1 MIEEKE
7 LEIKT
12 EIKKE
17 NITPWADKRDTDPL
31 HSLCSYL
38 GAFPPSLANYFIKY
52 FSDEKDLIF
61 DPFSG
66 RGTTILESRLLN
78 RKSFGS
84 DLNPIALALSKAKSH
99 HLKKSEIIKRINQL
113 EDEYDYALFLPEA
126 QAQSDQILLIF
137 HPRTLA
143 QLCYLKDILLNSES
157 KIDQFLIGA
166 ILGIMHGGERK
177 DGSSG
182 YLSISMPNTFSM
194 SPEYVRRF
202 VQNNELN
209 RLYRNVFEL
218 LAEKV
223 ERIYKKHKSP
233 KIESYITE
241 CDAKE
246 LSKSVDLKK
255 YEGKV
260 NLILTSPPY
269 LGIVNYAKQN
279 WIRSWFLD
287 SDPEEISKKLD
298 DDLNINQW
306 VKFSKKTL
314 TEFKKMLRPD
324 GVAVFVI
331 GDVAKSKNSVIP
343 LAREFAMMVKEN
355 NLFKNVWIFSDYI
368 QSMDKTTRIWGET
381 KGKAT
386 ATDRIVILSDI
397 NPFENNN
404 RINGESIL
412 TYNLIQES
420 TRHFLGD
427 IKL

>member
-1 MIEEKE
+1 MITEKDF
-7 LEIKT
+7 
-12 EIKKE
+12 
-17 NITPWADKRDTDPL
+17 ITPWADKSESDPF

-52 FSDEKDLIF
+52 FTDEKDLVF

-66 RGTTILESRLLN
+66 RGTTILESRILN
-78 RKSFGS
+78 RNAVGS

-99 HLKKSEIIKRINQL
+99 NLNIKAIFNRIEEL
-113 EDEYDYALFLPEA
+113 EKDYDYALFLPEA
-126 QAQSDQILLIF
+126 QAQADEIHLIF

-143 QLCYLKDILLNSES
+143 ELCYLRAILLNSEN

-202 VQNNELN
+202 VQTNELN
-209 RLYRNVFEL
+209 RFYRNVFDNL
-218 LAEKV
+218 REKT
-223 ERIYKKHKSP
+223 ERVFKKHTSP
-233 KIESYITE
+233 KNEAFITE

-246 LSKSVDLKK
+246 ITKSKELKK
-255 YEGKV
+255 YQGKV
-260 NLILTSPPY
+260 DLLLTSPPY

-287 SDPEEISKKLD
+287 SDPDEISQKLD

-306 VKFSKKTL
+306 VKFSKVTL
-314 TEFKKMLRPD
+314 TEFKKMLKPS
-324 GVAVFVI
+324 GVGVFVI
-331 GDVAKSKNSVIP
+331 GDVAKSQNSIIP
-343 LAREFAMMVKEN
+343 LAREFAMMVREN

-368 QSMDKTTRIWGET
+368 QGADKTTRIWGET
-381 KGKAT
+381 KGRAT

-397 NPFENNN
+397 NPFEKNK
-404 RINGESIL
+404 RMNGKSVL
-412 TYNLIQES
+412 TYKLIQES
-420 TRHFLGD
+420 TKHFLGD
-427 IKL
+427 FIEQ

>member
-1 MIEEKE
+1 MMIEEKE
-7 LEIKT
+7 IKFET
-12 EIKKE
+12 EKIKE
-17 NITPWADKRDTDPL
+17 TIITPWADKSDTDPL

-52 FSDEKDLIF
+52 FSDENDVVF

-99 HLKKSEIIKRINQL
+99 HLEKKQIINRINEL
-113 EDEYDYALFLPEA
+113 ENEYDYALFLPEA

-143 QLCYLKDILLNSES
+143 QLCYLKDILLNSNN

-166 ILGIMHGGERK
+166 VLGIMHGGERK
-177 DGSSG
+177 DGTSG

-202 VQNNELN
+202 VQTNELN
-209 RLYRNVFEL
+209 RTYRNVFDL
-218 LAEKV
+218 LRDKI

-233 KIESYITE
+233 TIESYIAE
-241 CDAKE
+241 CDAKHISE
-246 LSKSVDLKK
+246 ASDLSIYKGKVDL
-255 YEGKV
+255 
-260 NLILTSPPY
+260 LLTSPPY

-287 SDPEEISKKLD
+287 CDPEEISKKLD

-314 TEFKKMLRPD
+314 IEFKKMLKPD
-324 GVAVFVI
+324 AVAVFVI
-331 GDVAKSKNSVIP
+331 GDVAKSKNNIIP

-368 QSMDKTTRIWGET
+368 QGIDKTTRIWGET

-386 ATDRIVILSDI
+386 ATDRIVILSDV

-404 RINGESIL
+404 RLNGESII
-412 TYNLIQES
+412 TYKLIQES
-420 TRHFLGD
+420 TKHFLGE
-427 IKL
+427 I